1 MVPFDFPEQRRHA
14 AGSPGDKGAVDLCL
28 AAFSH
33 FLGYFHAIL
42 PSPADFGAVETKHS
56 LHVGRY
62 VADIELVCKRIP
74 QHGPCGLIS
83 SNDDESGFAKG
94 EYMIERRIAVS
105 CSPGFPRNEAG
116 RILGSVDQAEI
127 KRSSR
132 NLSAI
137 GGQEFLSDLRSLA
150 RIYVLDIRIV
160 DVQISLERFLNRAG
174 IEQQRQEQTGD

>member
-42 PSPADFGAVETKHS
+42 PSPADFRAVETKHG

-74 QHGPCGLIS
+74 QHGLCCLVT
-83 SNDDESGFAKG
+83 SNDDEAGFPKS

-105 CSPGFPRNEAG
+105 CSPGLPRNEAG
-116 RILGSVDQAEI
+116 RILSRVGQVEI
-127 KRSSR
+127 KRSGR
-132 NLSAI
+132 NLTAI
-137 GGQEFLSDLRSLA
+137 GGKEFLSDLRSLA
-150 RIYVLDIRIV
+150 RIYILDIRIV
-160 DVQISLERFLNRAG
+160 DVQISLEWFLNRAG
-174 IEQQRQEQTGD
+174 IEQRRQEQTGD